1 MLHGMFLSQLNVDD
15 TLKEYLMTTTSNDV
29 RGLETRIS
37 YQLIR
42 NVTSPEEKESG
53 VQTYFAN
60 IPALELTKLGTEDNL
75 RTYIPEHSAK
85 RRNSVHKAIERTIVE
100 EPSRFINRNSGI
112 TIACSKA
119 SISDNVNTITMIGA
133 SIINGAQTQGE
144 ILRYLE
150 EVAVDED
157 AAAPTFNVRAEIIVD
172 PEHSSIVET
181 AIARNTATRVQD
193 ISQAG
198 ARGHLDDLSGV
209 MRQELGL
216 KIRMSETDTD
226 VVETMQVLQYAR
238 LLMPATVSG
247 NSTPTEMLRPYKN
260 RAQCLED
267 FSNWWQAKDKGST
280 PQERASAK
288 ERYDFMIQMAPKAW
302 REYQYWESHEG
313 WNNKYIWEQTQKGGR
328 VVRRDKRNRI
338 VWVSPGIVFPV
349 MKAMSAF
356 IVKGEDGTWGFNKPS
371 LFKPDDMIRRAVA
384 QFRAHDSNPMDMG
397 RSESAYEAL
406 LTYPET
412 IVEVMKIAESE

>member
-1 MLHGMFLSQLNVDD
+1 MSN
-15 TLKEYLMTTTSNDV
+15 TSNDV
-29 RGLETRIS
+29 RGRETRIS

-42 NVTSPEEKESG
+42 NVTSPEEKENG
-53 VQTYFAN
+53 VQTYVAN
-60 IPALELTKLGTEDNL
+60 IPATELKKLGTEDNL

-85 RRNSVHKAIERTIVE
+85 RRNAVHKAIERTIVE
-100 EPSRFINRNSGI
+100 EPSRFINRNSGV
-112 TIACSKA
+112 TIACSRANVNDSA
-119 SISDNVNTITMIGA
+119 SIIAMVGA

-144 ILRYLE
+144 ILRYLAE
-150 EVAVDED
+150 LAED
-157 AAAPTFNVRAEIIVD
+157 DGEGSEPTFNVRAEIIID
-172 PEHSSIVET
+172 PDHSSIVET

-198 ARGHLDDLSGV
+198 ARGHLNDLRDIMKS
-209 MRQELGL
+209 ELGL

-238 LLMPATVSG
+238 LLMPSSVSG
-247 NSTPTEMLRPYKN
+247 NTSSAELLRPYKN

-267 FSNWWQAKDKGST
+267 FSGWWFTKDKGST
-280 PQERASAK
+280 PEERASAQTK
-288 ERYDFMIQMAPKAW
+288 YDFIIQMAPTAW
-302 REYQYWESHEG
+302 REYAYWESHAG

-328 VVRRDKRNRI
+328 VVRRDKKNKI

-356 IVKGEDGTWGFNKPS
+356 VERDDDGDWKLDKPS

-412 IVEVMKIAESE
+412 IVEVMKSARAA

>member
-1 MLHGMFLSQLNVDD
+1 MSN
-15 TLKEYLMTTTSNDV
+15 TSNDV
-29 RGLETRIS
+29 RGRETRIS

-42 NVTSPEEKESG
+42 NVTSPEEKDNG
-53 VQTYFAN
+53 VQTYVAN
-60 IPALELTKLGTEDNL
+60 IPATELKKLGTEDNL

-85 RRNSVHKAIERTIVE
+85 RRNAVHKAIERTIVE
-100 EPSRFINRNSGI
+100 EPTRFINRNSGV

-119 SISDNVNTITMIGA
+119 NVNDSASTIAMVGA

-144 ILRYLE
+144 ILRYLAE
-150 EVAVDED
+150 LDSDDQSLLE
-157 AAAPTFNVRAEIIVD
+157 PNFNVRAEIIID

-181 AIARNTATRVQD
+181 AIARNTATRVQE

-198 ARGHLDDLSGV
+198 ARGHLNDLRDAMKAKLGV
-209 MRQELGL
+209 N
-216 KIRMSETDTD
+216 IRMSETDTD

-238 LLMPATVSG
+238 LLMPSWVSG
-247 NSTPTEMLRPYKN
+247 NENSAELLRPYKN

-267 FSNWWQAKDKGST
+267 FSEWWFAKDKAPT
-280 PQERASAK
+280 AEERATAQTK
-288 ERYDFMIQMAPKAW
+288 YDFVIQLAPVAW
-302 REYQYWESHEG
+302 REYKYWEGHSG

-328 VVRRDKRNRI
+328 VVRRDKNGKI

-349 MKAMSAF
+349 MKSLSAF
-356 IVKGEDGTWGFNKPS
+356 VDQDANGKWRLQKPS

-412 IVEVMKIAESE
+412 IVEVMKSAESEAA

>member
-1 MLHGMFLSQLNVDD
+1 MSN
-15 TLKEYLMTTTSNDV
+15 TSNDV
-29 RGLETRIS
+29 RGRETRIS

-42 NVTSPEEKESG
+42 NVTSPEEKENG
-53 VQTYFAN
+53 VQTYVAN
-60 IPALELTKLGTEDNL
+60 IPAIELKKLGTEDNL

-85 RRNSVHKAIERTIVE
+85 RRNAVHKAIERTIIE
-100 EPSRFINRNSGI
+100 EPSRFINRNSGV

-119 SISDNVNTITMIGA
+119 SVNDGASIIAMTGA

-144 ILRYLE
+144 ILRYIAELTEGDE
-150 EVAVDED
+150 EPD
-157 AAAPTFNVRAEIIVD
+157 FNVRAEIIVD

-198 ARGHLDDLSGV
+198 ARGHLNDLRDV
-209 MRQELGL
+209 MKSELGVN
-216 KIRMSETDTD
+216 IRMSETDTD

-238 LLMPATVSG
+238 LLMPSSVSG
-247 NSTPTEMLRPYKN
+247 NNSSAELLRPYKN

-267 FSNWWQAKDKGST
+267 FSEWWLAKDKALSPT
-280 PQERASAK
+280 ERETAQAK
-288 ERYDFMIQMAPKAW
+288 YDFVIQMAPKAW
-302 REYQYWESHEG
+302 REYAYWENHSG
-313 WNNKYIWEQTQKGGR
+313 WNNIYIWEQTQKGGR
-328 VVRRDKRNRI
+328 VVRRDKKNKI

-349 MKAMSAF
+349 MKAMAAF
-356 IVKGEDGTWGFNKPS
+356 VQQDDDANWELKKPS

-412 IVEVMKIAESE
+412 IVEVMKSANAD

>member
-1 MLHGMFLSQLNVDD
+1 MS
-15 TLKEYLMTTTSNDV
+15 TTSNDV
-29 RGLETRIS
+29 RGRETRIS

-42 NVTSPEEKESG
+42 NVTSPEEKDNG
-53 VQTYFAN
+53 VQTYVAN
-60 IPALELTKLGTEDNL
+60 IPATELTKLGTEDNL

-85 RRNSVHKAIERTIVE
+85 RRNAVHKAIERTIVE
-100 EPSRFINRNSGI
+100 EPTRFINRNSGV
-112 TIACSKA
+112 TIACSHANVKDGA
-119 SISDNVNTITMIGA
+119 SIIAMVGA

-144 ILRYLE
+144 ILRFLDELAE
-150 EVAVDED
+150 EDEE
-157 AAAPTFNVRAEIIVD
+157 PNFNVRAEIIVD

-198 ARGHLDDLSGV
+198 ARGHLNDLRDV
-209 MRQELGL
+209 MKSELGL
-216 KIRMSETDTD
+216 NIRMSETDTD

-238 LLMPATVSG
+238 LMMPSTVSG
-247 NSTPTEMLRPYKN
+247 NTSSAELLRPYKN

-267 FSNWWQAKDKGST
+267 FSEWWQAKDKAST
-280 PQERASAK
+280 PEERASAQAK
-288 ERYDFMIQMAPKAW
+288 YDFVIQMAPVAW
-302 REYQYWESHEG
+302 REYTYWESHSG

-328 VVRRDKRNRI
+328 VVRRDKKNKI

-356 IVKGEDGTWGFNKPS
+356 VEQDQNDRWGLSKPT

-412 IVEVMKIAESE
+412 IVEVMKSAKEA

>member
-1 MLHGMFLSQLNVDD
+1 ML
-15 TLKEYLMTTTSNDV
+15 TTSNDV

-42 NVTSPEEKESG
+42 NVTSPEEKDNG
-53 VQTYFAN
+53 VQTYVAN
-60 IPALELTKLGTEDNL
+60 IPATELKKLGTADNL

-85 RRNSVHKAIERTIVE
+85 RRNAVHKAIERTIVE
-100 EPSRFINRNSGI
+100 EPTRFINRNSGV
-112 TIACSKA
+112 TIACSRA
-119 SISDNVNTITMIGA
+119 QVNDSTNLITMIGA

-144 ILRYLE
+144 ILRYITELAEDE
-150 EVAVDED
+150 EGSAD
-157 AAAPTFNVRAEIIVD
+157 PTFNVRAEIIVD

-198 ARGHLDDLSGV
+198 ARGHLNDLRDV
-209 MRQELGL
+209 MKAQLDL
-216 KIRMSETDTD
+216 NIRMSETDTD
-226 VVETMQVLQYAR
+226 VVETMQVLQFAR
-238 LLMPATVSG
+238 LLMPSSVSG
-247 NSTPTEMLRPYKN
+247 NTSTAELLRPYKN

-267 FSNWWQAKDKGST
+267 FSTWWFLKDKGST
-280 PQERASAK
+280 PAERAAAQ
-288 ERYDFMIQMAPKAW
+288 ERYDFIIQMSATAW
-302 REYQYWESHEG
+302 REYAYWEGHQG

-328 VVRRDKRNRI
+328 VVRRDKKGKI

-356 IVKGEDGTWGFNKPS
+356 VSRDPNGQWKLAKPS

-412 IVEVMKIAESE
+412 IVEVMKSAEEE

>member
-1 MLHGMFLSQLNVDD
+1 MS
-15 TLKEYLMTTTSNDV
+15 TTSNDV

-42 NVTSPEEKESG
+42 NVTSPEEKDNG
-53 VQTYFAN
+53 VQTYVAN
-60 IPALELTKLGTEDNL
+60 IPATELKKLGTEDNL

-85 RRNSVHKAIERTIVE
+85 RRNAVHKAIERTIAE
-100 EPSRFINRNSGI
+100 EPTRFINRNSGV

-119 SISDNVNTITMIGA
+119 QVNDSTNLISMVGA

-144 ILRYLE
+144 ILRYISELAEDE
-150 EVAVDED
+150 EG
-157 AAAPTFNVRAEIIVD
+157 AADLTFNVRAEIIVD
-172 PEHSSIVET
+172 PDHSSIVET

-198 ARGHLDDLSGV
+198 ARGHLNDLRDV
-209 MRQELGL
+209 MKAQLDL
-216 KIRMSETDTD
+216 NIRMSETDTD
-226 VVETMQVLQYAR
+226 VVETMQVLQFAR
-238 LLMPATVSG
+238 LLMPSSVSG
-247 NSTPTEMLRPYKN
+247 NTSTSELLRPYKN

-267 FSNWWQAKDKGST
+267 FSNWWFLKDKGT
-280 PQERASAK
+280 PAERTAAQ
-288 ERYDFMIQMAPKAW
+288 ERYDFVIQMAATAW
-302 REYQYWESHEG
+302 REYTYWESHQG

-328 VVRRDKRNRI
+328 VVRRDKKGKI

-349 MKAMSAF
+349 MKSMSAF
-356 IVKGEDGTWGFNKPS
+356 VSKDEHGRWQLAKPS

-412 IVEVMKIAESE
+412 IVEVMKSADEE

>member
-1 MLHGMFLSQLNVDD
+1 MSN
-15 TLKEYLMTTTSNDV
+15 TSNDV
-29 RGLETRIS
+29 RGRETRIS

-42 NVTSPEEKESG
+42 NVTSPEEKENG
-53 VQTYFAN
+53 VQTYVAN
-60 IPALELTKLGTEDNL
+60 IPATELKKLGTEDNL

-85 RRNSVHKAIERTIVE
+85 RRNAVHKAIERTIVE
-100 EPSRFINRNSGI
+100 EPSRFINRNSGV
-112 TIACSKA
+112 TIACSRA
-119 SISDNVNTITMIGA
+119 SVNDNASVIAMVGA

-144 ILRYLE
+144 ILRYLAELAEDDE
-150 EVAVDED
+150 EAGE
-157 AAAPTFNVRAEIIVD
+157 PNFNVRAEIIID
-172 PEHSSIVET
+172 PDHSSIVET

-198 ARGHLDDLSGV
+198 ARGHLNDLRDIMKS
-209 MRQELGL
+209 ELKL
-216 KIRMSETDTD
+216 NIRMSETDTD

-238 LLMPATVSG
+238 LLMPSSVSG
-247 NSTPTEMLRPYKN
+247 NTSSAELLRPYKN

-267 FSNWWQAKDKGST
+267 FSEWWFLKDKGST
-280 PQERASAK
+280 PEERAAAQAK
-288 ERYDFMIQMAPKAW
+288 YDFVIQMAPTAW
-302 REYQYWESHEG
+302 REYAYWESHTG

-328 VVRRDKRNRI
+328 VVRRDKKNKI

-356 IVKGEDGTWGFNKPS
+356 VEADAEGRWRLEKPT

-412 IVEVMKIAESE
+412 IVEVMKSAKAA

>member
-1 MLHGMFLSQLNVDD
+1 MSN
-15 TLKEYLMTTTSNDV
+15 TSNDV
-29 RGLETRIS
+29 RGRETRIS

-42 NVTSPEEKESG
+42 NVTSPEEKDNR
-53 VQTYFAN
+53 VQTYVAN
-60 IPALELTKLGTEDNL
+60 IPASELKKLGTEDNL

-85 RRNSVHKAIERTIVE
+85 RRNAVHKAIERTIVE
-100 EPSRFINRNSGI
+100 EPSRFINRNSGV
-112 TIACSKA
+112 TIACARA
-119 SISDNVNTITMIGA
+119 SVDDNASTIVMVGA

-144 ILRYLE
+144 ILRYLAE
-150 EVAVDED
+150 LADDDE
-157 AAAPTFNVRAEIIVD
+157 APSEPNFNVRAEIIVD

-198 ARGHLDDLSGV
+198 ARGHLNDLRDIMKS
-209 MRQELGL
+209 ELGL
-216 KIRMSETDTD
+216 NIRMSETDTD

-238 LLMPATVSG
+238 LLMPSVVSG
-247 NSTPTEMLRPYKN
+247 NTSSAELLRPYKN

-267 FSNWWQAKDKGST
+267 FSEWWLVKDRGATAEERAVAQAK
-280 PQERASAK
+280 
-288 ERYDFMIQMAPKAW
+288 YDFVIEMAPTAW
-302 REYQYWESHEG
+302 REYNYWESHSG

-328 VVRRDKRNRI
+328 VVRRDKKNKI

-356 IVKGEDGTWGFNKPS
+356 VSQDGDGRWSLDKPS

-412 IVEVMKIAESE
+412 IVEVMKSAEAA

>member
-1 MLHGMFLSQLNVDD
+1 MS
-15 TLKEYLMTTTSNDV
+15 TTSNDV

-42 NVTSPEEKESG
+42 NVTSPEEKDNG
-53 VQTYFAN
+53 IQTYVAN
-60 IPALELTKLGTEDNL
+60 IPATELKKLGTEDNL

-85 RRNSVHKAIERTIVE
+85 RRNAVHKAIERTIVE
-100 EPSRFINRNSGI
+100 EPTRFINRNSGV
-112 TIACSKA
+112 TIACA
-119 SISDNVNTITMIGA
+119 RANVNDSNNLITMIGA

-144 ILRYLE
+144 ILRYLAE
-150 EVAVDED
+150 IEDDEND
-157 AAAPTFNVRAEIIVD
+157 KTEPTFNVRAEIIVD

-198 ARGHLDDLSGV
+198 ARGHLNDLRDV
-209 MRQELGL
+209 MKAQLGL
-216 KIRMSETDTD
+216 NIRMSETDTD

-247 NSTPTEMLRPYKN
+247 NTSASELLRPYKN

-267 FSNWWQAKDKGST
+267 FSEWWSLKDKGT
-280 PQERASAK
+280 PAERAAAQA
-288 ERYDFMIQMAPKAW
+288 RYDFVIQMAPVAW
-302 REYQYWESHEG
+302 REYTYWESHDG

-328 VVRRDKRNRI
+328 VVRRDKKNKI
-338 VWVSPGIVFPV
+338 VWVSPGIVFPL
-349 MKAMSAF
+349 MKSMSAF
-356 IVKGEDGTWGFNKPS
+356 VAQDASGHWRLDKPS
-371 LFKPDDMIRRAVA
+371 LFKADDMISRAVA

-397 RSESAYEAL
+397 RSDGAYQAL
-406 LTYPET
+406 LIYPET
-412 IVEVMKIAESE
+412 IVQVMKSAGK

>member
-1 MLHGMFLSQLNVDD
+1 MS
-15 TLKEYLMTTTSNDV
+15 TTSNDV
-29 RGLETRIS
+29 RGRETRIS

-42 NVTSPEEKESG
+42 NVTSPEEKDNG
-53 VQTYFAN
+53 VQTYVAN
-60 IPALELTKLGTEDNL
+60 IPATELTKLGTEDNL

-85 RRNSVHKAIERTIVE
+85 RRNAVHKAIERTIVE
-100 EPSRFINRNSGI
+100 EPTRFINRNSGV

-119 SISDNVNTITMIGA
+119 NVKDGASIIAMVGA

-144 ILRYLE
+144 ILRFLDELAE
-150 EVAVDED
+150 EDEE
-157 AAAPTFNVRAEIIVD
+157 PNFNVRAEIIVD

-198 ARGHLDDLSGV
+198 ARGHLNDLRDV
-209 MRQELGL
+209 MKSELGL
-216 KIRMSETDTD
+216 NIRMSETDTD

-238 LLMPATVSG
+238 LMMPSTVSG
-247 NSTPTEMLRPYKN
+247 NTSSAELLRPYKN

-267 FSNWWQAKDKGST
+267 FSEWWQAKDKAST
-280 PQERASAK
+280 PEERASAQAK
-288 ERYDFMIQMAPKAW
+288 YDFVIQMAPVAW
-302 REYQYWESHEG
+302 REYTYWESHSG

-328 VVRRDKRNRI
+328 VVRRDKKNKI

-356 IVKGEDGTWGFNKPS
+356 VEQDQNDRWGLSKPT

-412 IVEVMKIAESE
+412 IVEVMKSAKEA

>member
-1 MLHGMFLSQLNVDD
+1 MS
-15 TLKEYLMTTTSNDV
+15 TTSNDV
-29 RGLETRIS
+29 RGRETRIS

-42 NVTSPEEKESG
+42 NVTSPEEKDNG
-53 VQTYFAN
+53 VQTYVAN
-60 IPALELTKLGTEDNL
+60 IPATELKKLGTEDNL

-85 RRNSVHKAIERTIVE
+85 RRNAVHKAIERTIAE
-100 EPSRFINRNSGI
+100 EPTRFINRNSGV

-119 SISDNVNTITMIGA
+119 QVNDNTNLISMVGA

-144 ILRYLE
+144 ILRYITELAEDE
-150 EVAVDED
+150 EG
-157 AAAPTFNVRAEIIVD
+157 AADLTFNVRAEIIVD
-172 PEHSSIVET
+172 PDHSSIVET

-198 ARGHLDDLSGV
+198 ARGHLNDLRDV
-209 MRQELGL
+209 MKAQLNL
-216 KIRMSETDTD
+216 NIRMSETDTD
-226 VVETMQVLQYAR
+226 VVETMQVLQFAR
-238 LLMPATVSG
+238 LLMPSSVSG
-247 NSTPTEMLRPYKN
+247 NTSTSELLRPYKN

-267 FSNWWQAKDKGST
+267 FSNWWFLKDKGT
-280 PQERASAK
+280 PAERAAAQ
-288 ERYDFMIQMAPKAW
+288 ERYDFVIQMAATAW
-302 REYQYWESHEG
+302 REYTYWESHQG

-328 VVRRDKRNRI
+328 VVRRDKKGKI

-349 MKAMSAF
+349 MKSMSAF
-356 IVKGEDGTWGFNKPS
+356 VSKDEHGRWQLAKPS

-412 IVEVMKIAESE
+412 IVEVMKSADEE

>member
-1 MLHGMFLSQLNVDD
+1 
-15 TLKEYLMTTTSNDV
+15 MTNTSNDV
-29 RGLETRIS
+29 RGRETRIS

-42 NVTSPEEKESG
+42 NVTSPEEKDNG
-53 VQTYFAN
+53 VQTYVAN
-60 IPALELTKLGTEDNL
+60 IPATELTKLGTEDNL

-85 RRNSVHKAIERTIVE
+85 RRNAVHKAIERTIVE
-100 EPSRFINRNSGI
+100 EPSRFINRNSGV
-112 TIACSKA
+112 TIACAKA
-119 SISDNVNTITMIGA
+119 SVNDSASLISMVGA

-144 ILRYLE
+144 ILRYLAE
-150 EVAVDED
+150 LSEVDGAGE
-157 AAAPTFNVRAEIIVD
+157 PTFNVRAEIIVD
-172 PEHSSIVET
+172 PDHSSIVET

-198 ARGHLDDLSGV
+198 ARGHLNDLRDK
-209 MRQELGL
+209 MKAELGL
-216 KIRMSETDTD
+216 NIRTSETDTD

-238 LLMPATVSG
+238 LLMPSSVSG
-247 NSTPTEMLRPYKN
+247 NTSPSELLRPYKN

-267 FSNWWQAKDKGST
+267 FSQWWYLKDKGST
-280 PQERASAK
+280 PAERALAQA
-288 ERYDFMIQMAPKAW
+288 RYDFVIQMAAVAW
-302 REYQYWESHEG
+302 REYTYWEGHLG

-328 VVRRDKRNRI
+328 VVRRDKKNKI

-356 IVKGEDGTWGFNKPS
+356 VSQDASGAWKLDKPS

-412 IVEVMKIAESE
+412 IVEVMKSADEE

>member
-1 MLHGMFLSQLNVDD
+1 MS
-15 TLKEYLMTTTSNDV
+15 TTSNDV
-29 RGLETRIS
+29 RGRETRIS

-42 NVTSPEEKESG
+42 NVTSPEEKENG
-53 VQTYFAN
+53 VQTYVAN
-60 IPALELTKLGTEDNL
+60 IPATELTKLGTEDNL

-85 RRNSVHKAIERTIVE
+85 RRNAVHKAIERTIVE
-100 EPSRFINRNSGI
+100 EPTRFINRNSGV
-112 TIACSKA
+112 TIACSRA
-119 SISDNVNTITMIGA
+119 SLNDNASSIVMIGA

-144 ILRYLE
+144 ILRYLSE
-150 EVAVDED
+150 LSPEDEG
-157 AAAPTFNVRAEIIVD
+157 PNFNVRAEIIVD

-198 ARGHLDDLSGV
+198 ARGHLNDLRDV
-209 MRQELGL
+209 MKTELGL
-216 KIRMSETDTD
+216 NIRMSETDTD

-238 LLMPATVSG
+238 LLMPPSVSG
-247 NSTPTEMLRPYKN
+247 NTSSAELLRPYKN

-267 FSNWWQAKDKGST
+267 FSEWWQAKDKALKEE
-280 PQERASAK
+280 ERAAAK
-288 ERYDFMIQMAPKAW
+288 AKYEFVIQVAPIAW
-302 REYQYWESHEG
+302 REYTYWESHDG

-328 VVRRDKRNRI
+328 VVRRDKKNKI

-356 IVKGEDGTWGFNKPS
+356 LEQDRNGRWRLEKPS

-412 IVEVMKIAESE
+412 IVEVMRSAEEAQ

>member
-1 MLHGMFLSQLNVDD
+1 MS
-15 TLKEYLMTTTSNDV
+15 TTSNDV
-29 RGLETRIS
+29 RGRETRIS

-42 NVTSPEEKESG
+42 NVTSPEEKDNG
-53 VQTYFAN
+53 VQTYVAN
-60 IPALELTKLGTEDNL
+60 IPAIELKKLGTEDNL

-85 RRNSVHKAIERTIVE
+85 RRNAVHKAIERTIIE
-100 EPSRFINRNSGI
+100 EPSRFINRNSGV

-119 SISDNVNTITMIGA
+119 NVNDSASIIAMVGA

-144 ILRYLE
+144 ILRYISELTEDDE
-150 EVAVDED
+150 E
-157 AAAPTFNVRAEIIVD
+157 PNFYVRAEIIID

-198 ARGHLDDLSGV
+198 ARGHLNDLRDV
-209 MRQELGL
+209 MKSELGL
-216 KIRMSETDTD
+216 NIRMSETDTD

-238 LLMPATVSG
+238 LLMPSSVSG
-247 NSTPTEMLRPYKN
+247 NTSSAELLRPYKN

-267 FSNWWQAKDKGST
+267 FSEWWQAKEKAIT
-280 PQERASAK
+280 PEERAKAQ
-288 ERYDFMIQMAPKAW
+288 ERYDFVIQMAPTAW
-302 REYQYWESHEG
+302 REYGYWENHSG

-328 VVRRDKRNRI
+328 VVRRDKKNKI

-356 IVKGEDGTWGFNKPS
+356 VDQDHEGRWRLEKPY

-412 IVEVMKIAESE
+412 IVEVMKSAQAA

>member
-1 MLHGMFLSQLNVDD
+1 MS
-15 TLKEYLMTTTSNDV
+15 TTSDDV
-29 RGLETRIS
+29 RGRETRIS

-42 NVTSPEEKESG
+42 NVTSPEEKDNG
-53 VQTYFAN
+53 VQTYVAN
-60 IPALELTKLGTEDNL
+60 IPATELKKLGTEDNL

-85 RRNSVHKAIERTIVE
+85 RRNAVHKAIERTIVE
-100 EPSRFINRNSGI
+100 EPSRFINRNSGV

-119 SISDNVNTITMIGA
+119 VVNDSANTIVMVGA

-144 ILRYLE
+144 ILRFLSE
-150 EVAVDED
+150 LDED
-157 AAAPTFNVRAEIIVD
+157 DEYPKFNVRAEIIVD

-198 ARGHLDDLSGV
+198 ARGHLNDLRDV
-209 MRQELGL
+209 MKAELGL
-216 KIRMSETDTD
+216 GIRMSETDTD

-238 LLMPATVSG
+238 LLMPSDVSG
-247 NSTPTEMLRPYKN
+247 NHSSAELLRPYKN

-267 FSNWWQAKDKGST
+267 FSEWWHAKDKAST
-280 PQERASAK
+280 PEERASAQRK
-288 ERYDFMIQMAPKAW
+288 YDFVIQMAPVAW
-302 REYQYWESHEG
+302 REYTYWESHSG

-328 VVRRDKRNRI
+328 VVRRDKKNKI

-356 IVKGEDGTWGFNKPS
+356 VRQDSDGRWVLDKPS

-397 RSESAYEAL
+397 RSESGYEAL

-412 IVEVMKIAESE
+412 IVEVMKSAEAA

>member
-1 MLHGMFLSQLNVDD
+1 MS
-15 TLKEYLMTTTSNDV
+15 TTSIDV
-29 RGLETRIS
+29 RGRETRIS

-42 NVTSPEEKESG
+42 NVTSPEEKDNG
-53 VQTYFAN
+53 VQTYVAN
-60 IPALELTKLGTEDNL
+60 IPATELTKLGTEDNL

-85 RRNSVHKAIERTIVE
+85 RRNAVHKAIERTIVE
-100 EPSRFINRNSGI
+100 EPSRFINRNSGV
-112 TIACSKA
+112 TIACSRA
-119 SISDNVNTITMIGA
+119 NVNDNSSMIAMVGA

-144 ILRYLE
+144 ILRFLE
-150 EVAVDED
+150 ELTDED
-157 AAAPTFNVRAEIIVD
+157 QEPNFNVRAEIIVD

-198 ARGHLDDLSGV
+198 ARGHLNDLRDV
-209 MRQELGL
+209 MKSELGL
-216 KIRMSETDTD
+216 NIRMSETDTD

-247 NSTPTEMLRPYKN
+247 NTSSAELLRPYKN

-267 FSNWWQAKDKGST
+267 FSEWWQAKDKALT
-280 PQERASAK
+280 AEERATAQAK
-288 ERYDFMIQMAPKAW
+288 YDFVIQMAPVAW
-302 REYQYWESHEG
+302 REYTYWESHSG

-328 VVRRDKRNRI
+328 VVRRDKKNKI

-356 IVKGEDGTWGFNKPS
+356 VEQDTDGHWRLAKPS

-412 IVEVMKIAESE
+412 IVEVMKSAEAA

>member
-1 MLHGMFLSQLNVDD
+1 
-15 TLKEYLMTTTSNDV
+15 MTNTSNDV
-29 RGLETRIS
+29 RGRETRIS

-42 NVTSPEEKESG
+42 NVTSPEEKENG
-53 VQTYFAN
+53 VQTYVAN
-60 IPALELTKLGTEDNL
+60 IPAIELKKLGTEDNL

-85 RRNSVHKAIERTIVE
+85 RRNAVHKAIERTIAE
-100 EPSRFINRNSGI
+100 EPSRFINRNSGV

-119 SISDNVNTITMIGA
+119 TVNDNANLITMSGA

-144 ILRYLE
+144 ILRYLTE
-150 EVAVDED
+150 LSED
-157 AAAPTFNVRAEIIVD
+157 DGSEPAFNVRAEIIVD

-198 ARGHLDDLSGV
+198 ARGHLNDLRDV
-209 MRQELGL
+209 MRTELGL
-216 KIRMSETDTD
+216 NIRMSETDTE

-238 LLMPATVSG
+238 LLMPSAASANT
-247 NSTPTEMLRPYKN
+247 STAELLRPYKN

-267 FSNWWQAKDKGST
+267 FSEWWHLKDKGT
-280 PQERASAK
+280 PAERASAQAK
-288 ERYDFMIQMAPKAW
+288 YDFVIQMAATAW
-302 REYQYWESHEG
+302 REYSYWESHAG
-313 WNNKYIWEQTQKGGR
+313 WNNKYIWEQTEKGGR
-328 VVRRDKRNRI
+328 VVRRDKKGKI
-338 VWVSPGIVFPV
+338 VWISPGIVFPV

-356 IVKGEDGTWGFNKPS
+356 VAQDEAGRWQLNKPS

-412 IVEVMKIAESE
+412 IVEVMKSADEE

>member
-1 MLHGMFLSQLNVDD
+1 MS
-15 TLKEYLMTTTSNDV
+15 TTSNGV
-29 RGLETRIS
+29 RGRETRIS

-42 NVTSPEEKESG
+42 NVTSPEEKENG
-53 VQTYFAN
+53 VQTYVAN
-60 IPALELTKLGTEDNL
+60 IPAAELKKLGTEDNL

-85 RRNSVHKAIERTIVE
+85 RRNAVHKAIERTIVE
-100 EPSRFINRNSGI
+100 EPSRFINRNAGV

-119 SISDNVNTITMIGA
+119 NVNDSANAISMVGA

-144 ILRYLE
+144 ILRYLAE
-150 EVAVDED
+150 LAED
-157 AAAPTFNVRAEIIVD
+157 DAEGGEPTFYVRAEIIVD
-172 PEHSSIVET
+172 PDHSSIVET

-198 ARGHLDDLSGV
+198 ARGHLNDLRDV
-209 MRQELGL
+209 MKSELGIN
-216 KIRMSETDTD
+216 IRMSETDTD

-238 LLMPATVSG
+238 LLMPASVSG
-247 NSTPTEMLRPYKN
+247 NASSAELLRPYKN

-267 FSNWWQAKDKGST
+267 FSGWWYAKDKGTT
-280 PQERASAK
+280 PEERATAQA
-288 ERYDFMIQMAPKAW
+288 RYNFVIQMAAPAW
-302 REYQYWESHEG
+302 REYQYWESHSG

-328 VVRRDKRNRI
+328 VVRRDKKNKI
-338 VWVSPGIVFPV
+338 VWVSPGIIFPV

-356 IVKGEDGTWGFNKPS
+356 VKQDSDGKWMLDKPS

-397 RSESAYEAL
+397 RSESGYEAL

-412 IVEVMKIAESE
+412 IVEVMKSADAA